1 MQSWKYYNYPEH
13 KRMTP
18 PLPPRNITL
27 PQSFGYAIR
36 GIWLVAQS
44 ERNFQLHLLAIVVV
58 IPLAVFVDCSALDW
72 AILCL
77 AMGLV
82 LVAESLNTAIE
93 TVVDLVSPEYHPLA
107 GRAKDIAAGGV
118 LLAAVTAVAVAGW
131 ILVIPLYY
139 QWMK

>member
-1 MQSWKYYNYPEH
+1 
-13 KRMTP
+13 MTP

-36 GIWLVAQS
+36 GIWLVARS
-44 ERNFQLHLLAIVVV
+44 ERNFQIHLVASVVVVILAIVVR
-58 IPLAVFVDCSALDW
+58 CSAYDW

-118 LLAAVTAVAVAGW
+118 LLAALTAVAVAGW
-131 ILVIPLYY
+131 ILLIPLY
-139 QWMK
+139 QWMQR

>member
-1 MQSWKYYNYPEH
+1 
-13 KRMTP
+13 MTP

-36 GIWLVAQS
+36 GIWLVARS

-58 IPLAVFVDCSALDW
+58 VPLAIFCV
-72 AILCL
+72 

-118 LLAAVTAVAVAGW
+118 LLAALTAVAVAGW
-131 ILVIPLYY
+131 ILVIPLY